1 MFPKNK
7 NIRVAAIQASPIF
20 PLNAEKTVKKAC
32 ELVAEA
38 AAGGAKLVVFPETFI
53 PAYPTISIDLSRP
66 REWLKAVADFSREA
80 ITVPGPEIDLV
91 ADQAKKS
98 KVHVSLG
105 ITERVPRFDGLL
117 FNSMVFLGP
126 ERSILLTHRK
136 LSPSNREK
144 VIWAR
149 GDGRTLTVLDT
160 EIGRIGGLICA
171 ENLQPLWK
179 YTLMAQ
185 GEQIHCMGWPGWPK
199 LKEKQGWDNR
209 AIIDAAVRCYAL
221 EGQCFVVSASMYVP
235 ESIGKDAGWE
245 NANWSFFGGSSI
257 SGPNGDYLAGP
268 LYDQEGI
275 VYADLD
281 FEQILLRKA
290 LVDTTGRD
298 ARWDVVRLKRIRQSF
313 SPFDSELSEAEIQT
327 EKEPK

>member
-1 MFPKNK
+1 MIPENEH
-7 NIRVAAIQASPIF
+7 IRVAAIQAAPIF
-20 PLNAEKTVKKAC
+20 PLNAKKTVKKVCA
-32 ELVAEA
+32 LVAEA

-53 PAYPTISIDLSRP
+53 PAYPTISIDLTRP
-66 REWLKAVADFSREA
+66 KEWLKTVADFSREA
-80 ITVPGPEIDLV
+80 ITVPGPEIRLV
-91 ADQAKKS
+91 ADEARKF

-126 ERSILLTHRK
+126 DGSILLTHRK

-144 VIWAR
+144 VFWAR
-149 GDGRTLTVLDT
+149 GNGTTLTVLDT

-179 YTLMAQ
+179 YALMAQ
-185 GEQIHCMGWPGWPK
+185 GEQIHCIGWPGWPK

-209 AIIDAAVRCYAL
+209 AIIDAAVRCYGL
-221 EGQCFVVSASMYVP
+221 EGQCFVVSACMYIP

-245 NANWSFFGGSSI
+245 NANWSFFGGTSI
-257 SGPNGDYLAGP
+257 SGPSGEYLAGP

-298 ARWDVVRLKRIRQSF
+298 ARWDVVRLKRIKQIF
-313 SPFDSELSEAEIQT
+313 SPFDSEGSEVEYQT
-327 EKEPK
+327 EKKS